1 VEYGKL
7 KFLTEELSMQ
17 SETRKEYFPFGEPL
31 RVVSQ
36 QDRAPKKLF
45 VLGVCASAVHAKW
58 FSPDGKLIS
67 HALAVASEPCVFWNG
82 DTNEATQIISRIQIP
97 QEAGYLQAAD
107 KQYNGPSGRA
117 LDELYLSPLGYSR
130 NEVWLCDLVPYSYQ
144 NLNQTGAIERAY
156 NPVKTAYNLP
166 GVTIPKPPAIPA
178 DEKRREEILRE
189 LAESQAAT
197 IILLGDD
204 PIQWFLSP
212 VSGCSQQRLAD
223 FGKDTY
229 GTTVTT
235 TIAGKV
241 YSVLPLV
248 HPRQA
253 AGLGPSTKE
262 WQDIHR
268 NWLSKLT
275 RN

>member
-1 VEYGKL
+1 M
-7 KFLTEELSMQ
+7 TEAASI
-17 SETRKEYFPFGEPL
+17 TTPVFPFGEPL
-31 RVVSQ
+31 RVVTQ
-36 QDRAPKKLF
+36 QDRTPKKVF
-45 VLGVCASAVHAKW
+45 VLGVYASAVHAKW
-58 FSPDGKLIS
+58 VSPEGKLIS
-67 HALAVASEPCVFWNG
+67 RALAVASEPCVFWNG
-82 DTNEATQIISRIQIP
+82 DTNEAEEIISRIRIP

-117 LDELYLSPLGYSR
+117 MDELYLSPLGYSR
-130 NEVWLCDLVPYSYQ
+130 NETWHCDLVPYSCQ
-144 NLNQTGAIERAY
+144 NPNQADAIERAY
-156 NPVKTAYNLP
+156 NPVKAAYNLP
-166 GVTIPKPPAIPA
+166 DVTIPRPPATPA

-223 FGKDTY
+223 FGKDAY
-229 GTTVTT
+229 GTTITT

-253 AGLGPSTKE
+253 AGLGSNTQE

-268 NWLSKLT
+268 NWLNKL
-275 RN
+275 RG